1 MASFF
6 PFFFVMFEQKD
17 GGLLLSS
24 KKLILNENKCLF
36 SPSVLRERR
45 RSLGSPSLHAV
56 ASLPVSFVPFP
67 CSVKHGCSVLSPCA
81 PARCSVSRKLAH
93 RTGGTLPPHTDLQPW
108 TWVHLNVPSLTLLPL
123 ALLLF
128 YFVKCSVQRT
138 LHTSDPRQLPLLFLF
153 FRRQNVSRERRQVT
167 HRSVRK
173 LSLRPGSLCSQS

>member
-1 MASFF
+1 
-6 PFFFVMFEQKD
+6 MFEQKD
-17 GGLLLSS
+17 GGLLLSR
-24 KKLILNENKCLF
+24 KKLILNENKCVF

-128 YFVKCSVQRT
+128 CLLSALCKELSIPVTLDSYYYFFYFSGDKM
-138 LHTSDPRQLPLLFLF
+138 
-153 FRRQNVSRERRQVT
+153 
-167 HRSVRK
+167 
-173 LSLRPGSLCSQS
+173 